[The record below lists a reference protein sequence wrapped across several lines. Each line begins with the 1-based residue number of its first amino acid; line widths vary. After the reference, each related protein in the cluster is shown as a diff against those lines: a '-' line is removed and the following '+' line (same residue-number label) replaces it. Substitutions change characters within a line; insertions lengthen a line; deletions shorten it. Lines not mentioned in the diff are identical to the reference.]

1 MYSYLHMYTNMYV
14 GVCDKVL
21 HDCSVSSEVL
31 KMRREALLILGT
43 EYCKVSVSSSAG
55 LEDLV
60 AKMGQQSGM
69 YGPKDTTVVST
80 NPDECTEFEDDEIQE
95 KNEEKKSEKFGN
107 NGSHKGGKKKRNFPN
122 PFSKGYNDETDN
134 DAYNYSDVDSDT
146 VHEEKK
152 KEENNVIF
160 SSECILNE
168 LKNLSTYKIKELKNK
183 ILFYNQ
189 DKKSK
194 TNFLEKKDME
204 KYLKS
209 ILLVKLDIV
218 DLRILLNSEIS
229 EQNISEKVTGKGVY

>member
-1 MYSYLHMYTNMYV
+1 
-14 GVCDKVL
+14 
-21 HDCSVSSEVL
+21 
-31 KMRREALLILGT
+31 
-43 EYCKVSVSSSAG
+43 
-55 LEDLV
+55 
-60 AKMGQQSGM
+60 MGQQSGM

-80 NPDECTEFEDDEIQE
+80 DPDESTDFEEDNIPE
-95 KNEEKKSEKFGN
+95 NEKKFFQKNSKNEKFGN
-107 NGSHKGGKKKRNFPN
+107 ENSQKGGKKKRNFPN
-122 PFSKGYNDETDN
+122 PFSPRSYNDETNN

-146 VHEEKK
+146 APAEEEK

-168 LKNLSTYKIKELKNK
+168 LKNLSGYKIKELKNK

-204 KYLKS
+204 RYLKN
-209 ILLVKLDIV
+209 ILLMKLDIV

>member
-1 MYSYLHMYTNMYV
+1 
-14 GVCDKVL
+14 
-21 HDCSVSSEVL
+21 
-31 KMRREALLILGT
+31 MRREALLILGT

-80 NPDECTEFEDDEIQE
+80 DPDERSEFEDDEIHE
-95 KNEEKKSEKFGN
+95 KNEEKKSEKNFKNEKNGKFGN
-107 NGSHKGGKKKRNFPN
+107 NGSHKGGKNKRNVPN
-122 PFSKGYNDETDN
+122 PFSKSYNDETDD

-146 VHEEKK
+146 VHEEEK
-152 KEENNVIF
+152 KEGKHDIF

-168 LKNLSTYKIKELKNK
+168 LKNLSTYKIKDLKNK

-209 ILLVKLDIV
+209 ILLVKLDIA
-218 DLRILLNSEIS
+218 DLRVLLNSEVS
-229 EQNISEKVTGKGVY
+229 EQNISEKVTGKGVS